1 MSLTISILG
10 ISLIGILFT
19 LYKTRVRIEPEKGP
33 LTKEPE
39 THHPVAH
46 IKSVLFLE
54 IPLERIAMGGF
65 SLILISYGW
74 ILISGSTLPELEL
87 GLLTLASVIMLLLLF
102 KQILV
107 AGISDNFR
115 WRVLALLVISTI
127 LTMLIW
133 NRPGLTDPVLLEDT
147 EIYMLT
153 LHLLGLVLGLGGAV
167 ILDVMIFHFL
177 NNFKI
182 SSREAVIMHLISQM
196 IILGLI
202 FLIVSGVALTLTDP
216 DTFLENPRF
225 LMKMTSVGVVT
236 LNGILLNLFV
246 VPKMEQIS
254 FLEGEKEE
262 NSGLISA
269 AFIAGSVSMV
279 SWFTVF
285 VLAMINPLETFS
297 YLQLL
302 SAYLILLAVTIA
314 GGLGTKK
321 LYEVKGE
328 RA

>member
-1 MSLTISILG
+1 MSLILSILG

-19 LYKTRVRIEPEKGP
+19 LYKARVRIEPEKGP

-39 THHPVAH
+39 THHPIAH

-65 SLILISYGW
+65 TLILISYGW
-74 ILISGSTLPELEL
+74 ILISETTFPEFEL
-87 GLLTLASVIMLLLLF
+87 GLLTLASVMMLLLLF

-107 AGISDNFR
+107 AGISDSFR
-115 WRVLALLVISTI
+115 WRVMLLLVISAL
-127 LTMLIW
+127 LTLLIW
-133 NRPGLTDPVLLEDT
+133 NRPEIMEPALLE
-147 EIYMLT
+147 EAGIYMLT
-153 LHLLGLVLGLGGAV
+153 LHILGLVLGLGGAV

-202 FLIVSGVALTLTDP
+202 FLIVSGAALTLADP
-216 DTFLENPRF
+216 DRFLENPRF
-225 LMKMTSVGVVT
+225 LMKMTGVGVVT

-254 FLEGEKEE
+254 FLEGDKESS
-262 NSGLISA
+262 SGLISA

-285 VLAMINPLETFS
+285 ILAMINPLEAFS

-302 SAYLILLAVTIA
+302 TAYLILLVVTIA
-314 GGLGTKK
+314 GALGTKK